1 MFLFVKCFYRK
12 NFNFFPRSSKVPF
25 YAGFC
30 RRFKK
35 TLRGFQGKDR
45 SGEHIGLAEIIKK
58 RGGKADDAGIES
70 TQGLMGE
77 GCTLDPPT
85 QGKAFTGEEPGGFFG
100 MDTTDIKGKDGGT
113 HTVGLIEGYS
123 FVASQAVFKA
133 FAKGH
138 FVVVDTLWGHFLHK
152 VQAGGE
158 GDYADGI
165 EGTAFKLFG
174 KEGCLLQT
182 GGGRTGASLYNSI
195 QLVAAV

>member
-1 MFLFVKCFYRK
+1 MSSVFTEKILIFSREVQKRLFTPVFLKTFQ
-12 NFNFFPRSSKVPF
+12 
-25 YAGFC
+25 
-30 RRFKK
+30 K

-113 HTVGLIEGYS
+113 HTVGLIKGYS

-165 EGTAFKLFG
+165 KGTAFKLFG

-195 QLVAAV
+195 QLIAAV